1 MPHNLKNTL
10 KEFKIGSSGKGQYYS
25 LPQLGEELDVV
36 IGRLPVSI
44 RVVLESVLRNC
55 DGKKVTEEHV
65 RQLANW
71 KPNAE
76 RVDEIPFVV
85 ARVVLQ
91 DFTGVPLLA
100 DLAAMRN
107 VAEKMGK
114 NPKKIEPLVPVDL
127 VVDHSVQVDH
137 FREKKALDLNMQ
149 LEFQRNNE
157 RYQFM
162 KWGMQAFDT
171 FGVVQP
177 GFGIV
182 HQVNLEYLARGVHKR
197 DGVYYPDTLVGTD
210 SHTTMINGIG
220 VVGWGVGGIEAEA
233 GMLGQPVYFLTP
245 DVVGV
250 ELKGR
255 LREGVT
261 ATDLVLTITEMLRK
275 EKVVG
280 KFVEFFGEGTASLA
294 LPDRATIGNM
304 APEYGATMG
313 FFPVDEKTIDYFKG
327 TGRTEEEIAAFE
339 GYFRAQKMFGIPR
352 AGEID
357 YSKVVTLDLGTVA
370 PSLAG
375 PKRPQDRIEIGNV
388 KSTFASL
395 FSKPVAEN
403 GFNKEAADLD
413 RAYTTT
419 DGLEVKNGD
428 VLIAAITSC
437 TNTSNP
443 SVLLGAGLLAKK
455 AVEAGLTVAPH
466 IKTSLAPGSRV
477 VTEYLTAAGLLPYL
491 EKLGFGVTA
500 YGCTTCIGNAGD
512 LTPELNE
519 AITRND
525 LVAAAVLSGNRNFEA
540 RIHPNIRAN
549 FLASPPLVVA
559 YAIAGNVTR
568 DLMTEP
574 VGKGK
579 KGRDIYLGD
588 IWPTSEEI
596 HALMKYAMDAKT
608 FKGNYEQ
615 VKKPSKLW
623 AGIKGTKGQVYD
635 WPKST
640 YIAEPPFFQDFSMQ
654 PAATSAS
661 VRGAR
666 ALGIFGDSVTTDHI
680 SPAGSIKDTSPAGKY
695 LLSHGV
701 LKADFNSYG
710 SRRGNHEV
718 MMRGTFANVRIKNL
732 MIPPKADGSRV
743 EGGITLHQPTGDE
756 MSIYDAAMKY
766 VAEGTPTVVFGG
778 EEYGTGSSRDW
789 AAKGTQLLGVKA
801 VVARSFERI
810 HRSNL
815 VGMGVLPLQ
824 FKGNDSAQTLGITGN
839 ETFDIE
845 GIEGDLKPQ
854 QDVVLVIH
862 RANGDVQRVPVL
874 LRIDTPIEVDYYNHG
889 GILPFVLRQLLAA

>member
-1 MPHNLKNTL
+1 M
-10 KEFKIGSSGKGQYYS
+10 
-25 LPQLGEELDVV
+25 
-36 IGRLPVSI
+36 
-44 RVVLESVLRNC
+44 
-55 DGKKVTEEHV
+55 
-65 RQLANW
+65 
-71 KPNAE
+71 
-76 RVDEIPFVV
+76 V

-100 DLAAMRN
+100 DIAAMRG
-107 VAEKMGK
+107 VAERMGK
-114 NPKKIEPLVPVDL
+114 APKAIEPLVPVDL
-127 VVDHSVQVDH
+127 VVDHSVQIDY
-137 FREKKALDLNMQ
+137 FRRPDALDLNMK

-157 RYQFM
+157 RYEFM

-171 FGVVQP
+171 FKVVPP
-177 GFGIV
+177 GIGIV
-182 HQVNLEYLARGVHKR
+182 HQVNLEYLARGVHKKT
-197 DGVYYPDTLVGTD
+197 DGADSVYYPDSLVGTD

-250 ELKGR
+250 ELKGK
-255 LREGVT
+255 LREGLT

-280 KFVEFFGEGTASLA
+280 KFVEFFGEGTASISV
-294 LPDRATIGNM
+294 PDRATIANM

-313 FFPVDEKTIDYFKG
+313 FFPVDDKTIAYFEG
-327 TGRTEEEIAAFE
+327 TGRTKQEIAAFE
-339 GYFRAQKMFGIPR
+339 AYFKAQKMFGVPK
-352 AGEID
+352 AGDID
-357 YSKVVTLDLGTVA
+357 YSKTLTLDLSTVT

-375 PKRPQDRIEIGNV
+375 PKRPQDRIEIGHV
-388 KSTFASL
+388 KDTFEDL
-395 FSKPVAEN
+395 FSKPVGEN
-403 GFNKEAADLD
+403 GFAKKAADLD
-413 RAYTTT
+413 TVYTTSNGV
-419 DGLEVKNGD
+419 DVKNGD
-428 VLIAAITSC
+428 ILIAAITSC

-443 SVLLGAGLLAKK
+443 SVLLAAGLLAKK

-466 IKTSLAPGSRV
+466 IKTSLAPGSRI
-477 VTEYLTAAGLLPYL
+477 VTEYLTATKLMPYL
-491 EKLGFGVTA
+491 EKLGFELAA

-519 AITRND
+519 AITNND
-525 LVAAAVLSGNRNFEA
+525 IVAAAVLSGNRNFEA

-559 YAIAGNVTR
+559 YAIAGNITR

-579 KGRDIYLGD
+579 NGKDIYLGD
-588 IWPTSEEI
+588 IWPTSEEVQK
-596 HALMKYAMDAKT
+596 LLKYALNAKA
-608 FKGNYEQ
+608 FKANY
-615 VKKPSKLW
+615 SKLTTDGDLW
-623 AGIKGTKGQVYD
+623 SQIHGVDGDVYE

-640 YIAEPPFFQDFSMQ
+640 YIAEPPFFDGFAMEPKDSIE
-654 PAATSAS
+654 P
-661 VRGAR
+661 VKGAR

-680 SPAGSIKDTSPAGKY
+680 SPAGSIKESSPAGVWLKEN
-695 LLSHGV
+695 GV

-710 SRRGNHEV
+710 SRRGNHDV

-732 MIPPKADGSRV
+732 MIPLKADGTRV
-743 EGGITLHQPTGDE
+743 EGGLTIHQPSGE
-756 MSIYDAAMKY
+756 QMSIYDAAMKY
-766 VAEGTPTVVFGG
+766 VDAKTPTIVFAG

-789 AAKGTQLLGVKA
+789 AAKGTALLGVKA

-824 FKGNDSAQTLGITGN
+824 FKDGDSIASLGLTGE

-845 GIEGDLKPQ
+845 DLGNDFKPQ
-854 QDVVLVIH
+854 QEVTLVIH
-862 RANGDVQRVPVL
+862 RKDGKSQRVAVL
-874 LRIDTPIEVDYYNHG
+874 LRVDTPIEVDYYKHG
-889 GILPFVLRQLLAA
+889 GILPFVLRSLLAA